1 MNWSPKA
8 ALAAVALLC
17 LAACGGG
24 SSAPGPVPLTEASLS
39 APVEALQ
46 VSGDPANRINLVL
59 LGDGYRE
66 GDQAKLT
73 QDARAWLAAF
83 RQTAPFANYANYFN
97 IKLVHLVSAEDG
109 AANGMYGLGTTRATV
124 LGATFQNANP
134 AGQAPDYRL
143 LVVDNARAL
152 AVALARAPECT
163 RVLVLVND
171 TKYGGSGGTV
181 PVFSANPASCAI
193 ALHEFGHAF
202 GGLADEYACGDT
214 SPLPASLEAFPN
226 VTAQPGSI
234 KWSAWINPG
243 TPLPTPAFC
252 PDLGLFEGAYY
263 HDAGVFRPRL
273 SCRMR
278 CLTDTFCEVCS
289 EAIVRSI
296 YTQVRP
302 VDALA
307 GDGGSLTLVRPVPI
321 PDTFHV
327 EWTVDGTAAGTGDR
341 LTLPAGTHQVSA
353 RVVDATPL
361 VRTGADRL
369 AVVQTWASG
378 GAARSAEVMPARH
391 RVMQVIQTA
400 TGFQVAGEK
409 IVDLPLPT
417 GPDAPAWTVT
427 AVDAEGRTVF
437 RTGIEDPTLLRG
449 EFQHAGAPDRIQGRR
464 LDDSR
469 PVSFLIRI
477 PVVEVDHLEVGT
489 APGPRHP
496 TPE

>member
-1 MNWSPKA
+1 MNRIPKA

-17 LAACGGG
+17 LTACGGG
-24 SSAPGPVPLTEASLS
+24 SSAPGPVTLTEASLS

-66 GDQAKLT
+66 ADQAKLT

-109 AANGMYGLGTTRATV
+109 AANGMYGLGTLRSTV

-134 AGQAPDYRL
+134 SGQAPDYRL

-163 RVLVLVND
+163 RVMVLVND
-171 TKYGGSGGTV
+171 TKYGGSGGTI

-214 SPLPASLEAFPN
+214 SPLPASLETFPN

-234 KWSAWINPG
+234 KWAAWINPG

-263 HDAGVFRPRL
+263 HDTGVFRPRP

-296 YTQVRP
+296 YNQVRP
-302 VDALA
+302 VDTLTA
-307 GDGGSLTLVRPVPI
+307 DGGALTLTRPVPL
-321 PDTFHV
+321 PDTFQIA
-327 EWTVDGTAAGTGDR
+327 WTVDGAGAGTGDR
-341 LTLPAGTHQVSA
+341 ITLPAGTHQVSA

-361 VRTGADRL
+361 VRTGTDRL
-369 AVVQTWASG
+369 AVVRTWTSDGASIQ
-378 GAARSAEVMPARH
+378 ADVRQARH
-391 RVMQVIQTA
+391 RVVQVIRTPA
-400 TGFQVAGEK
+400 GFQVAGET
-409 IVDLPLPT
+409 IVDLPLPP
-417 GPDAPAWTVT
+417 GPDTPAWTVS
-427 AVDAEGRTVF
+427 AVDSEGRMLF

-449 EFQHAGAPDRIQGRR
+449 EFQHAEASDRIQGRR
-464 LDDSR
+464 LDGSR
-469 PVSFLIRI
+469 PVSFLVRMPIL
-477 PVVEVDHLEVGT
+477 EADHLEVAT
-489 APGPRHP
+489 NPGPRHP
-496 TPE
+496 TPD